1 MTEDD
6 NMCNKVST
14 GDEVF
19 NENVEVMQIFTLRW
33 IDIKFNTLALMTK
46 CYYGPHLM
54 EIQNTK

>member
-1 MTEDD
+1 
-6 NMCNKVST
+6 MCNKVST